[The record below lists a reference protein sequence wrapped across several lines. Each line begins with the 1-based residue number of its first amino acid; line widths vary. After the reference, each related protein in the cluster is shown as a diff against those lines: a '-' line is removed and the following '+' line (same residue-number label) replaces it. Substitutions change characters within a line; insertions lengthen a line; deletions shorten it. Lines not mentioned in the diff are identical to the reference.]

1 MWVGIHRQPDNLV
14 KTLRSLRRGNDVS
27 AEVSVVRDIH
37 HKELRIYTDPGR
49 SCRPLLIVEAGQLSN
64 ALP

>member
-27 AEVSVVRDIH
+27 PEVSVVRDIQ

-49 SCRPLLIVEAGQLSN
+49 SCRPLLIVENGQLSK
-64 ALP
+64 